1 MRKPFLLWIQCQI
14 STDDGCQYKKR
25 EMLQGFGTQLY
36 LQGHIYS
43 QLEMP
48 HDFVWNEFHIRPC
61 GHTFN
66 ACRYLLLKSLYYD
79 KTQTLE
85 QVETLR
91 VILNGLPHRVT
102 NRSENQKTS
111 GMLKKTPHSKQAGW
125 EQVTLILLGYR
136 RGLLGRLSRARK
148 HFAQSLLLH
157 CSCGNYGIPKQT
169 SKIYVRPFATGVE
182 HYTNKC
188 MWLFLAPVRGDS
200 LWKNR

>member
-1 MRKPFLLWIQCQI
+1 MRKPFLLWTQCQI

-48 HDFVWNEFHIRPC
+48 HDSVRNDYHIRPC
-61 GHTFN
+61 GHTSN
-66 ACRYLLLKSLYYD
+66 ACRYFLLKSLCYD

-102 NRSENQKTS
+102 NRSENQETS
-111 GMLKKTPHSKQAGW
+111 GMLKKNTAFQTGW
-125 EQVTLILLGYR
+125 LGT
-136 RGLLGRLSRARK
+136 GDSDSAWLQKRLTWK
-148 HFAQSLLLH
+148 AQSGPETLCAIVVVALFMWELWYSQTNVQNLCQAFCNWGWTLH
-157 CSCGNYGIPKQT
+157 K
-169 SKIYVRPFATGVE
+169 
-182 HYTNKC
+182 
-188 MWLFLAPVRGDS
+188 
-200 LWKNR
+200 